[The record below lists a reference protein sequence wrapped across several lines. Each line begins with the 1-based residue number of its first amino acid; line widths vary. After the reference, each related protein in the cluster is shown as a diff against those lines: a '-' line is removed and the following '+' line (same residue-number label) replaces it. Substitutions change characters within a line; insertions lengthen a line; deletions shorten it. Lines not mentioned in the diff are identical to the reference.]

1 MNPLAPC
8 LYCHNTNKMP
18 PNLKG
23 GKNYKKMKHDQGAKP
38 DLHDIGEGQMIGRVM
53 RLLGNRQ
60 GHVYCNDG
68 VERLCRIRGALRKRV
83 WIGTGDIVLISLRT
97 YTVTA
102 DDESDDD
109 LEELSSASLSS
120 AKKGDILAKY
130 DPEVYSKLKKIDGV
144 NKKLFGALDGVNAAR
159 TSKGYMDEE
168 DDDLFD
174 ADATEETPDKEDDD
188 DANAPKKT
196 PWKRSSST
204 AKSTKDSNNDD
215 VDIDAI

>member
-1 MNPLAPC
+1 
-8 LYCHNTNKMP
+8 MP

-38 DLHDIGEGQMIGRVM
+38 DLHEIGEGQMIGRVL

-83 WIGTGDIVLISLRT
+83 WIGTGDVVLISLRT
-97 YTVTA
+97 YTAATN
-102 DDESDDD
+102 DDSDDS
-109 LEELSSASLSS
+109 LEELGNASE

-144 NKKLFGALDGVNAAR
+144 NKRLFGALDGVNAAR
-159 TSKGYMDEE
+159 NSKGYVDEE

-174 ADATEETPDKEDDD
+174 ADVVEEVPEEDDED
-188 DANAPKKT
+188 DAPKKT
-196 PWKRSSST
+196 PWKRP
-204 AKSTKDSNNDD
+204 AVKSTKNNDNDD